1 MEVVLH
7 INSLY
12 QTQPNRDKKKVV
24 IRNEQEKHILKQ
36 FNSSIEVIRQKDEII
51 QFLSAHGQP
60 TLEIRQ
66 SQIILLMSALDLY
79 IHDIVKYCIIQK
91 FNGNQTKTKQYKELL
106 IPMQSVELAIQN
118 PESLDWLDEVITSIN
133 QYKSFTSYGKNK
145 NQLEA
150 VGLKSKKFN
159 ELVLKTES
167 DFGVS
172 DLIEKLRSL
181 RNRLAHQDQE
191 SINSLESE
199 LTEEKINQYIGFIYQ
214 LVQDIHQTIIE
225 LD

>member
-1 MEVVLH
+1 MRDLSLH
-7 INSLY
+7 

-36 FNSSIEVIRQKDEII
+36 FNSSIEVVRQKDEII
-51 QFLSAHGQP
+51 QFLSAHGQS

-118 PESLDWLDEVITSIN
+118 PESSDWLDEVITSIN
-133 QYKSFTSYGKNK
+133 QYKSFTSYGKIK

-181 RNRLAHQDQE
+181 RNRLADQDQE
-191 SINSLESE
+191 SINSLGSE

-214 LVQDIHQTIIE
+214 LVQDIHPTIIE

>member
-1 MEVVLH
+1 MRDLSLH
-7 INSLY
+7 

-24 IRNEQEKHILKQ
+24 ITNEQEKHILKQ
-36 FNSSIEVIRQKDEII
+36 FNSSIEVVRQKDEII
-51 QFLSAHGQP
+51 QFLSAHGQSI
-60 TLEIRQ
+60 LEIRQ

-133 QYKSFTSYGKNK
+133 QYKSFTSYGKIK

>member
-1 MEVVLH
+1 MRDLSLH
-7 INSLY
+7 

-36 FNSSIEVIRQKDEII
+36 FNNSIEVVRQKDEII
-51 QFLSAHGQP
+51 QFLSAHGQS

-118 PESLDWLDEVITSIN
+118 PESSDWLDEVITNIN
-133 QYKSFTSYGKNK
+133 QYKSFTSYGQIK

-150 VGLKSKKFN
+150 VGLKSKKIN
-159 ELVLKTES
+159 ELVLKIES

-172 DLIEKLRSL
+172 NLIEKLRLL
-181 RNRLAHQDQE
+181 RNRLAHQDQQ
-191 SINSLESE
+191 SITSLESE
-199 LTEEKINQYIGFIYQ
+199 LTEEKINQYIDFIHQ

-225 LD
+225 LE

>member
-1 MEVVLH
+1 MRDL
-7 INSLY
+7 SLY

-133 QYKSFTSYGKNK
+133 QYKSFTSYGKIK

-191 SINSLESE
+191 SINSLGSE

>member
-1 MEVVLH
+1 MRDLSLH
-7 INSLY
+7 

-36 FNSSIEVIRQKDEII
+36 FNSSIEVVRQKDEII
-51 QFLSAHGQP
+51 QFLSAHGQS

-118 PESLDWLDEVITSIN
+118 PESSDWLDEVITSIN
-133 QYKSFTSYGKNK
+133 QYKSFTSYGKIK

-191 SINSLESE
+191 SINSLGSE

-214 LVQDIHQTIIE
+214 LVQDIYQTIIE

>member
-1 MEVVLH
+1 MRDLSLH
-7 INSLY
+7 

-36 FNSSIEVIRQKDEII
+36 FNSSIEVVRQKDEII
-51 QFLSAHGQP
+51 QFLSAHGQSI
-60 TLEIRQ
+60 LEIRQ

-118 PESLDWLDEVITSIN
+118 PESSDWLDEVITSIN
-133 QYKSFTSYGKNK
+133 QYKSFTSYGKIK

-181 RNRLAHQDQE
+181 RNRLAHQDQQ
-191 SINSLESE
+191 SITSLESE
-199 LTEEKINQYIGFIYQ
+199 LTEEKINQYIDFIYQ

-225 LD
+225 LE

>member
-1 MEVVLH
+1 MRDLSLH
-7 INSLY
+7 

-36 FNSSIEVIRQKDEII
+36 FNSSIEVVRQKDEII
-51 QFLSAHGQP
+51 QFLSAHGQSI
-60 TLEIRQ
+60 LEIRQ

-118 PESLDWLDEVITSIN
+118 PESSDWLDEVITSIN
-133 QYKSFTSYGKNK
+133 QYKSFTSYGKIK

-150 VGLKSKKFN
+150 VGIKSKKFS

-181 RNRLAHQDQE
+181 RNRLAHQDQQ
-191 SINSLESE
+191 SITSLESE
-199 LTEEKINQYIGFIYQ
+199 LTEEKINQYIDFIYQ

-225 LD
+225 LE

>member
-1 MEVVLH
+1 MRDLSLH
-7 INSLY
+7 

-36 FNSSIEVIRQKDEII
+36 FNSSIEVVRQKDEII
-51 QFLSAHGQP
+51 QFLSAHGQS

-118 PESLDWLDEVITSIN
+118 PESSDWLDEVITSIN
-133 QYKSFTSYGKNK
+133 QYKSFTSYGKIK

-181 RNRLAHQDQE
+181 RNRLAHQDQQ
-191 SINSLESE
+191 SITSLESE
-199 LTEEKINQYIGFIYQ
+199 LTEEKINQYIDFIYQ

-225 LD
+225 LE

>member
-1 MEVVLH
+1 MRDLSLH
-7 INSLY
+7 

-36 FNSSIEVIRQKDEII
+36 FNSSIEVVRQKDEII
-51 QFLSAHGQP
+51 QFLSAHGQSI
-60 TLEIRQ
+60 LEIRQ

-118 PESLDWLDEVITSIN
+118 PESSDWLDEVITSIN
-133 QYKSFTSYGKNK
+133 QYKSFTSYGKIK

-191 SINSLESE
+191 SINYLESE

>member
-1 MEVVLH
+1 MRDLSLH
-7 INSLY
+7 

-36 FNSSIEVIRQKDEII
+36 FNSSIEVVRQKDEII
-51 QFLSAHGQP
+51 QFLSAHGQSI
-60 TLEIRQ
+60 LEIRQ

-133 QYKSFTSYGKNK
+133 QYKSFTSYGKIK

-150 VGLKSKKFN
+150 VGIKSKKFS

-191 SINSLESE
+191 SINSLELE

>member
-1 MEVVLH
+1 MRDLSLH
-7 INSLY
+7 

-36 FNSSIEVIRQKDEII
+36 FNSSIEVVRQKDEII
-51 QFLSAHGQP
+51 QFLSAHGQS

-118 PESLDWLDEVITSIN
+118 PESSDWLDEVITSIN
-133 QYKSFTSYGKNK
+133 QYKSFTSYGKIK

-181 RNRLAHQDQE
+181 RNRLAHQD
-191 SINSLESE
+191 
-199 LTEEKINQYIGFIYQ
+199 
-214 LVQDIHQTIIE
+214 
-225 LD
+225 

>member
-1 MEVVLH
+1 MRDLSLH
-7 INSLY
+7 

-36 FNSSIEVIRQKDEII
+36 FNSSIEVVRQKDEII
-51 QFLSAHGQP
+51 QFLSAHGQS

-118 PESLDWLDEVITSIN
+118 PESSDWLDEVITSIN
-133 QYKSFTSYGKNK
+133 QYKSFTSYGKIK

-181 RNRLAHQDQE
+181 RNRLAHQDQQ
-191 SINSLESE
+191 SITSLESE

>member
-1 MEVVLH
+1 MRDLSLH
-7 INSLY
+7 

-36 FNSSIEVIRQKDEII
+36 FNSSIEVVRQKDEII
-51 QFLSAHGQP
+51 QFLSAHGQS

-118 PESLDWLDEVITSIN
+118 PESSDWLDEVITSIN
-133 QYKSFTSYGKNK
+133 QYKSFTSYGKIK

-150 VGLKSKKFN
+150 VGLKSKKFS

-191 SINSLESE
+191 SINSLGSE

>member
-1 MEVVLH
+1 MRDLSLH
-7 INSLY
+7 QI
-12 QTQPNRDKKKVV
+12 QPNRDKKKVV
-24 IRNEQEKHILKQ
+24 IRNEREKYILKQ
-36 FNSSIEVIRQKDEII
+36 FNSSIDVVRHKDEII
-51 QFLSAHGQP
+51 QFLSAHGQS

-118 PESLDWLDEVITSIN
+118 PESSDWLDEVITNIN
-133 QYKSFTSYGKNK
+133 QYKSFTSYGQIK

-150 VGLKSKKFN
+150 VGLKSKKIN
-159 ELVLKTES
+159 ELVLKIES

-172 DLIEKLRSL
+172 NLIEKLRLL
-181 RNRLAHQDQE
+181 RNRLAHQDQQ
-191 SINSLESE
+191 SITSLESE
-199 LTEEKINQYIGFIYQ
+199 LTEEKINQYIDFIYQ

-225 LD
+225 LE

>member
-1 MEVVLH
+1 MRDLSLH
-7 INSLY
+7 

-36 FNSSIEVIRQKDEII
+36 FNSSIEVVRQKDEII
-51 QFLSAHGQP
+51 QFLSAHGQS

-118 PESLDWLDEVITSIN
+118 PESSDWLDEVITSIN

-191 SINSLESE
+191 SINSLGSE

>member
-1 MEVVLH
+1 MRDLSLH
-7 INSLY
+7 

-36 FNSSIEVIRQKDEII
+36 FNNSIEVVRQKDEII
-51 QFLSAHGQP
+51 QFLSAHGQS

-118 PESLDWLDEVITSIN
+118 PESSDWLDEVITSIN
-133 QYKSFTSYGKNK
+133 QYKSFTSYGKIK

>member
-1 MEVVLH
+1 MRDLSLH
-7 INSLY
+7 

-36 FNSSIEVIRQKDEII
+36 FNSSIEVVRQKDEII
-51 QFLSAHGQP
+51 QFLSAHGQSI
-60 TLEIRQ
+60 LEIRQ

-118 PESLDWLDEVITSIN
+118 PESSDWLDEVITSIN
-133 QYKSFTSYGKNK
+133 QYKSFTSYGKIK

-150 VGLKSKKFN
+150 VGIKSKKFS

-191 SINSLESE
+191 SINSLELE

-214 LVQDIHQTIIE
+214 LVQDIYQTIIE

>member
-1 MEVVLH
+1 MRDLSLH
-7 INSLY
+7 

-36 FNSSIEVIRQKDEII
+36 FNNSIEVVRQKDEII
-51 QFLSAHGQP
+51 QFLSAHGQS

-118 PESLDWLDEVITSIN
+118 PESSDWLDEVITSIN
-133 QYKSFTSYGKNK
+133 QYKSFTSYGKIK

-159 ELVLKTES
+159 ELVLKIES

-172 DLIEKLRSL
+172 NLIEKLRLL
-181 RNRLAHQDQE
+181 RNRLAHQDQQ
-191 SINSLESE
+191 SITSLESE
-199 LTEEKINQYIGFIYQ
+199 LTEEKINQYIDFIYQ

-225 LD
+225 LE

>member
-1 MEVVLH
+1 MRD
-7 INSLY
+7 IYTLY

-133 QYKSFTSYGKNK
+133 QYKSFTSYGKIK

-181 RNRLAHQDQE
+181 RNRLAP
-191 SINSLESE
+191 IKIKNL
-199 LTEEKINQYIGFIYQ
+199 LTLWNQN
-214 LVQDIHQTIIE
+214 
-225 LD
+225 

>member
-1 MEVVLH
+1 MRDLSLH
-7 INSLY
+7 

-36 FNSSIEVIRQKDEII
+36 FNSSIEVVRQKDEII
-51 QFLSAHGQP
+51 QFLSAHGQS

-118 PESLDWLDEVITSIN
+118 PESSDWLDEVITSIN
-133 QYKSFTSYGKNK
+133 QYKSFTSYGKIK

-150 VGLKSKKFN
+150 VGLKSKKFS

-181 RNRLAHQDQE
+181 RNRLADQDQE
-191 SINSLESE
+191 SINSLGSE

>member
-1 MEVVLH
+1 MRDLSLH
-7 INSLY
+7 

-36 FNSSIEVIRQKDEII
+36 FNSSIEVVRQKDEII
-51 QFLSAHGQP
+51 QFLSAHGQSI
-60 TLEIRQ
+60 LEIRQ

-133 QYKSFTSYGKNK
+133 QYKSFTSYGKIK

-191 SINSLESE
+191 SINSLGSE

-225 LD
+225 LE

>member
-1 MEVVLH
+1 MRDLSLH
-7 INSLY
+7 

-36 FNSSIEVIRQKDEII
+36 FNSSIEVVRQKDEII
-51 QFLSAHGQP
+51 QFLSAHGQS

-118 PESLDWLDEVITSIN
+118 PESSDWLDEVITSIN
-133 QYKSFTSYGKNK
+133 QYKSFTSYGKIK

-150 VGLKSKKFN
+150 VGIKSKKFS

-191 SINSLESE
+191 SINSLGSE

>member
-1 MEVVLH
+1 MRDLSLH
-7 INSLY
+7 

-36 FNSSIEVIRQKDEII
+36 FNSSIEVVRQKDEII
-51 QFLSAHGQP
+51 QFLSAHGQS

-118 PESLDWLDEVITSIN
+118 PESSDWLDEVITNIN
-133 QYKSFTSYGKNK
+133 QYKSFTSYGQIK

-150 VGLKSKKFN
+150 VGLKSKKIN
-159 ELVLKTES
+159 ELVLKIES

-172 DLIEKLRSL
+172 NLIEKLRLL
-181 RNRLAHQDQE
+181 RKRLAHQDQQ
-191 SINSLESE
+191 SITSLESE

>member
-1 MEVVLH
+1 MRDLSLH
-7 INSLY
+7 

-36 FNSSIEVIRQKDEII
+36 FNSSIEVVRQKDEII
-51 QFLSAHGQP
+51 QFLSAHGQS

-118 PESLDWLDEVITSIN
+118 PESSDWLDEVITSIN
-133 QYKSFTSYGKNK
+133 QYKSFTSYGKIK

-150 VGLKSKKFN
+150 VGIKSKKFS

-191 SINSLESE
+191 SINSLGSE

-214 LVQDIHQTIIE
+214 LVQDIYQTIIE

>member
-1 MEVVLH
+1 MRDLSLH
-7 INSLY
+7 

-36 FNSSIEVIRQKDEII
+36 FNSSIEVVRQKDEII
-51 QFLSAHGQP
+51 QFLSAHGQS

-118 PESLDWLDEVITSIN
+118 PESSDWLDEVITNIN
-133 QYKSFTSYGKNK
+133 QYKSFTSYGQIK

-191 SINSLESE
+191 SINSLGSE

>member
-1 MEVVLH
+1 MRDLSLH
-7 INSLY
+7 QI
-12 QTQPNRDKKKVV
+12 QPNRDKKKVV

-36 FNSSIEVIRQKDEII
+36 FNNSIEVVRQKDEII
-51 QFLSAHGQP
+51 QFLSAHGQS

-118 PESLDWLDEVITSIN
+118 PESSDWLDEVITNIN
-133 QYKSFTSYGKNK
+133 QYKSFTSYGKIK

-150 VGLKSKKFN
+150 VGLKSKKFK
-159 ELVLKTES
+159 ELLLKTES

-172 DLIEKLRSL
+172 NLIEKLRLL

-199 LTEEKINQYIGFIYQ
+199 LTEEKINQYIDFIYQ

-225 LD
+225 LE

>member
-1 MEVVLH
+1 MRDLSLH
-7 INSLY
+7 

-51 QFLSAHGQP
+51 QFLSAHGQS

-118 PESLDWLDEVITSIN
+118 PESSDWLDEVITSIN
-133 QYKSFTSYGKNK
+133 QYKSFTSYGKIK

-191 SINSLESE
+191 SINSLELE

>member
-1 MEVVLH
+1 MRDLSLH
-7 INSLY
+7 

-36 FNSSIEVIRQKDEII
+36 FNSSIEVVRQKDEII
-51 QFLSAHGQP
+51 QFLSAHGQS

-118 PESLDWLDEVITSIN
+118 PESSDWLDEVITSIN
-133 QYKSFTSYGKNK
+133 QYKSFTSYGKIK

-191 SINSLESE
+191 SINSLGSE

>member
-1 MEVVLH
+1 MRDLSLH
-7 INSLY
+7 

-51 QFLSAHGQP
+51 QFLSAHDQS

-118 PESLDWLDEVITSIN
+118 PESSDWLDEVITSIN
-133 QYKSFTSYGKNK
+133 QYKSFTSYGKIK

-191 SINSLESE
+191 SINSLELE

>member
-1 MEVVLH
+1 MRDLSLH
-7 INSLY
+7 

-118 PESLDWLDEVITSIN
+118 PESSDWLDEVITSIN
-133 QYKSFTSYGKNK
+133 QYKSFTSYGKIK

-150 VGLKSKKFN
+150 VGIKSKKFS

>member
-1 MEVVLH
+1 MRDLSLH
-7 INSLY
+7 

-36 FNSSIEVIRQKDEII
+36 FNSSIEVVRQKDEII
-51 QFLSAHGQP
+51 QFLSAHGQS

-118 PESLDWLDEVITSIN
+118 PESSDWLDEVITNIN
-133 QYKSFTSYGKNK
+133 QYKSFTSYGQIK

-150 VGLKSKKFN
+150 VGLKSKKIN
-159 ELVLKTES
+159 ELVLKIES

-172 DLIEKLRSL
+172 NLIEKLRLL
-181 RNRLAHQDQE
+181 RNRLAHQDQQ
-191 SINSLESE
+191 SITSLESE
-199 LTEEKINQYIGFIYQ
+199 LTEEKINQYIDFIHQ
-214 LVQDIHQTIIE
+214 LVQHIHQTIIE
-225 LD
+225 LE

>member
-1 MEVVLH
+1 MRDLSLH
-7 INSLY
+7 

-36 FNSSIEVIRQKDEII
+36 FNSSIEVVRQKDEII
-51 QFLSAHGQP
+51 QFLSAHGQS

-118 PESLDWLDEVITSIN
+118 PESSDWLDEVITSIN
-133 QYKSFTSYGKNK
+133 QYKSFTSYGKIK

-225 LD
+225 LE

>member
-1 MEVVLH
+1 MRDLSLH
-7 INSLY
+7 
-12 QTQPNRDKKKVV
+12 QTQSNRDKKKVV

-36 FNSSIEVIRQKDEII
+36 FNSSIEVVRQKDEII
-51 QFLSAHGQP
+51 QFLSAHGQS

-118 PESLDWLDEVITSIN
+118 PESSDWLDEVITSIN
-133 QYKSFTSYGKNK
+133 QYKSFTSYGKIK

-191 SINSLESE
+191 SINSLELE

>member
-1 MEVVLH
+1 MRDLSLH
-7 INSLY
+7 

-36 FNSSIEVIRQKDEII
+36 FNNSIEVVRQKDEII
-51 QFLSAHGQP
+51 QFLSAHGQS

-118 PESLDWLDEVITSIN
+118 PESSDWLDEVITSIN
-133 QYKSFTSYGKNK
+133 QYKSFTSYGKIK

-150 VGLKSKKFN
+150 VGLKSKKIN
-159 ELVLKTES
+159 ELVLKIES

-172 DLIEKLRSL
+172 NLIEKLRLL
-181 RNRLAHQDQE
+181 RNRLAHQDQQ
-191 SINSLESE
+191 SITSLESE
-199 LTEEKINQYIGFIYQ
+199 LTEEKINQYIDFIYQ

-225 LD
+225 LE

>member
-1 MEVVLH
+1 MRDLSLH
-7 INSLY
+7 QI
-12 QTQPNRDKKKVV
+12 QPNRDKKKVV

-36 FNSSIEVIRQKDEII
+36 FNSSIEVVRQKDEII
-51 QFLSAHGQP
+51 QFLSAHGQS

-118 PESLDWLDEVITSIN
+118 PESSDWLDEVITSIN
-133 QYKSFTSYGKNK
+133 QYKSFTSYGKIK

-181 RNRLAHQDQE
+181 RNRLAHQDQQ
-191 SINSLESE
+191 SITSLESE

>member
-1 MEVVLH
+1 MRDLSLH
-7 INSLY
+7 

-36 FNSSIEVIRQKDEII
+36 FNNSIEVVRQKDEII
-51 QFLSAHGQP
+51 QFLSAHGQS

-118 PESLDWLDEVITSIN
+118 PESSDLLDEVITSIN
-133 QYKSFTSYGKNK
+133 QYKSFTSYGKIK

-181 RNRLAHQDQE
+181 RNRLAHQDQQ
-191 SINSLESE
+191 SITSLESE
-199 LTEEKINQYIGFIYQ
+199 LTEEKINQYIDFIYQ

>member
-1 MEVVLH
+1 MRDLSLH
-7 INSLY
+7 

-36 FNSSIEVIRQKDEII
+36 FNNSIEVVRQKDEII

-118 PESLDWLDEVITSIN
+118 PESSDLLDEVITNIN
-133 QYKSFTSYGKNK
+133 QYKSFTSYGKIK

>member
-1 MEVVLH
+1 MRDLSLH
-7 INSLY
+7 

-36 FNSSIEVIRQKDEII
+36 FNNSIEVVRQKDEII
-51 QFLSAHGQP
+51 QFLSAHGQS

-118 PESLDWLDEVITSIN
+118 PESSDWLDEVITNIN
-133 QYKSFTSYGKNK
+133 QYKSFTSYGQIKT
-145 NQLEA
+145 QLEA
-150 VGLKSKKFN
+150 VGLKSKKIN
-159 ELVLKTES
+159 ELVLKIES

-172 DLIEKLRSL
+172 NLIEKLRLL
-181 RNRLAHQDQE
+181 RNRLAHQDQQ
-191 SINSLESE
+191 SNTSLESE
-199 LTEEKINQYIGFIYQ
+199 LTEEKINQYIDFIHQ

-225 LD
+225 LE

>member
-1 MEVVLH
+1 MRDLSLH
-7 INSLY
+7 

-36 FNSSIEVIRQKDEII
+36 FNSSIEVVRQKDEII
-51 QFLSAHGQP
+51 QFLSAHGQS

-118 PESLDWLDEVITSIN
+118 PESSDWLDEVITSIN
-133 QYKSFTSYGKNK
+133 QYKSFTSYGKIK

-191 SINSLESE
+191 SINSLELE

>member
-1 MEVVLH
+1 MRDLSLH
-7 INSLY
+7 

-36 FNSSIEVIRQKDEII
+36 FNSSIEVVRQKDEII

-118 PESLDWLDEVITSIN
+118 PESSDWLDEVITSIN
-133 QYKSFTSYGKNK
+133 QYKSFTSYGKIK

-150 VGLKSKKFN
+150 VGIKSKKFS

-191 SINSLESE
+191 SINSLELE